1 LDTKTRKPKTDSPY
15 EAGRLRIRSG
25 LTADEE
31 RVTRETIGCAIDV
44 HTEIGPGFP
53 ESIYHRGMCIALG
66 TKALRFSTERQFE
79 VSYRGHRVGLQR
91 LDLLVEELVVVELKS
106 VERLDFVHTAQV
118 LSYLRA
124 SRLHA
129 GVLFNVNAA
138 PLLIRRVVL

>member
-1 LDTKTRKPKTDSPY
+1 MDTKTRKPKTDSPY
-15 EAGRLRIRSG
+15 EAGRLRIRSV

-44 HTEIGPGFP
+44 HTEIGPGFS
-53 ESIYHRGMCIALG
+53 ETI
-66 TKALRFSTERQFE
+66 E

-91 LDLLVEELVVVELKS
+91 LDLLVEELIVVELKS
-106 VERLDFVHTAQV
+106 VERLEFVHTAQV

-124 SRLHA
+124 SKLHA
-129 GVLFNVNAA
+129 GLLFNFNAA